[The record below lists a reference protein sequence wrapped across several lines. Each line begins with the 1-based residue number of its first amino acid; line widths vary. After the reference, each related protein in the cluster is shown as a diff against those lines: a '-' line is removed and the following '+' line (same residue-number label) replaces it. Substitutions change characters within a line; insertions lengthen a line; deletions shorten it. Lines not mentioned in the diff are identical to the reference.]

1 MRAET
6 RRQETVYSVIQG
18 AQASFESNFLR
29 IFFSWFKLTFLTK
42 IDKIDNWVKIDN
54 WIKIV

>member
-18 AQASFESNFLR
+18 AQASFESKFLR
-29 IFFSWFKLTFLTK
+29 MFFSWFKMTFLTK
-42 IDKIDNWVKIDN
+42 IDKIDNLGQN
-54 WIKIV
+54 